1 MNFLSPIS
9 LFLFGLAIPI
19 VALYILRLRRR
30 REPVS
35 TLMFWEELFR
45 ERQTTSLFQRLKHL
59 LSLLLQLLFL
69 TLLVLSIARPQFA
82 FITKSA
88 RQLVL
93 IIDQSAS
100 MNAIEEDTDGLT
112 RLEIAKER
120 ALRNVDGLRFMDEMT
135 VISSHT
141 RPIIHIP
148 FTNHQ
153 KSLREA
159 IRSIQPTD
167 ISTNLEPAYDLA
179 YAIAQTKPN
188 PEIVIFSDFQSISE
202 ELIAKLSGVGNSAD
216 QEEDG
221 VGNPTDQE
229 KDGVR
234 NPADQEKD
242 GVGNPV
248 DQEENTEKQ
257 DTEIKRHLIQIGKAS
272 DNVGITKFRVRKSL
286 VNAFDYQTLLRVVNA
301 SEAEK
306 KFNVE
311 LYFNENLFDVRPYT
325 LAPGESKSEI
335 FSNFAFEGGKLK
347 AVLDIQ
353 DPLASDNMA
362 YATLPKRDLIPVL
375 LVTVE
380 NPFLQKALAVDEQ
393 IQLTVL
399 TPTEYETDVLPE
411 DANLQAKKDY
421 QVVIFDRYSPPT
433 LGDGNY
439 MFIYPPATTTAELK
453 WNIGEALETPIITDW
468 ERTHPILQHVHLENV
483 QIGTAYQVT
492 PPSTAQV
499 LARSFESP
507 VLFIDVN
514 PNRKI
519 VFAAINIL
527 ESDLPLRI
535 AFPVIIANTI
545 QWFQQRSEIQEYHL
559 HTGEVLKQEIA
570 SIEATSRSRLKTGA
584 TDSPESTAK
593 LVKITGPEDKTW
605 ELPIEGDALLFE
617 QTQRAGFYELKI
629 SEVADSTEE
638 DQPPPD
644 VSDSTEDNSGIV
656 WAVNLADA
664 TESHI
669 GADPAVEDLT
679 EESVTQSGAALLR
692 YPPWVYL
699 VFLAVGLSVVEW
711 FLYQRRRID

>member
-1 MNFLSPIS
+1 MNFLSPTS
-9 LFLFGLAIPI
+9 LFLFGLALPI
-19 VALYILRLRRR
+19 IALYILRLRRR

-69 TLLVLSIARPQFA
+69 LLLVLAIARPQFA

-100 MNAIEEDTDGLT
+100 MNTVEEDTDGRT
-112 RLEIAKER
+112 RLEVAKEH
-120 ALRNVDGLRFMDEMT
+120 ALRTIDGLRFMDEMT

-153 KSLREA
+153 KSLRTA
-159 IRSIQPTD
+159 INAVLPTD

-179 YAIAQTKPN
+179 HAIAQTKPN
-188 PEIVIFSDFQSISE
+188 PEIVILSDFQSVSE
-202 ELIAKLSGVGNSAD
+202 ALLAQLKSETEA
-216 QEEDG
+216 
-221 VGNPTDQE
+221 
-229 KDGVR
+229 
-234 NPADQEKD
+234 
-242 GVGNPV
+242 
-248 DQEENTEKQ
+248 NT
-257 DTEIKRHLIQIGKAS
+257 DTETSEPEIKHHLIRIGKAN
-272 DNVGITKFRVRKSL
+272 DNVGITQFRVRKSL

-301 SEAEK
+301 SEEEK

-353 DPLASDNMA
+353 DALATDNTA

-375 LVTVE
+375 LVTSG

-393 IQLTVL
+393 IKLTVL
-399 TPTEYETDVLPE
+399 TPTEYETDVLP
-411 DANLQAKKDY
+411 DSANSQAKKDY
-421 QVVIFDRYSPPT
+421 QVVIFDRYSPSA

-439 MFIYPPATTTAELK
+439 MFIYPPAVDASETPTPELK
-453 WNIGEALETPIITDW
+453 WNIGATLETPIITDW

-507 VLFIDVN
+507 VLFIDVT

-545 QWFQQRSEIQEYHL
+545 QWFQQRSEILEYHL
-559 HTGEVLKQEIA
+559 HTGEVLKQRID
-570 SIEATSRSRLKTGA
+570 SIDATPQPELKA
-584 TDSPESTAK
+584 ETDSQQ

-605 ELPIEGDALLFE
+605 EIPIERDELLFD

-629 SEVADSTEE
+629 LEAADTTTEE
-638 DQPPPD
+638 ASPD
-644 VSDSTEDNSGIV
+644 TSSATEESGGTV
-656 WAVNLADA
+656 WSINLADA

-669 GADPAVEDLT
+669 GTDPAVEDILAV
-679 EESVTQSGAALLR
+679 SVTPSGAALLR

-699 VFLAVGLSVVEW
+699 VFLAVGLSVIEW

>member
-1 MNFLSPIS
+1 MNFLSPTS
-9 LFLFGLAIPI
+9 LLLFGLAIPI

-88 RQLVL
+88 RQLIL

-100 MNAIEEDTDGLT
+100 MNAIEADTEGRT
-112 RLEIAKER
+112 RLEVAKES
-120 ALRNVDGLRFMDEMT
+120 ALRSVDGLRFMDEMT

-141 RPIIHIP
+141 RPVIHIP

-159 IRSIQPTD
+159 IHAIQPTD

-179 YAIAQTKPN
+179 DAIAQTKPN
-188 PEIVIFSDFQSISE
+188 PEIVIFSDFQSVSE
-202 ELIAKLSGVGNSAD
+202 ALLAKLKS
-216 QEEDG
+216 EPE
-221 VGNPTDQE
+221 
-229 KDGVR
+229 
-234 NPADQEKD
+234 
-242 GVGNPV
+242 
-248 DQEENTEKQ
+248 Q
-257 DTEIKRHLIQIGKAS
+257 DTDTEAPDLEVKRHLIQIGKAN

-311 LYFNENLFDVRPYT
+311 LYFDENLFDVRPYT

-335 FSNFAFEGGKLK
+335 FSNFTFEGGKLK

-353 DPLASDNMA
+353 DPLVSDNIA
-362 YATLPKRDLIPVL
+362 YATLPKRDLIRVL
-375 LVTVE
+375 LVTAE

-411 DANLQAKKDY
+411 SANSQGNKNY
-421 QVVIFDRYSPPT
+421 QVVIFDRYSPPS

-439 MFIYPPATTTAELK
+439 MFIYPPAVDSSETPNGQGSEPLLQ
-453 WNIGEALETPIITDW
+453 WNIGAALETPIITDW

-507 VLFIDVN
+507 VLFIDVK
-514 PNRKI
+514 PNRKV

-545 QWFQQRSEIQEYHL
+545 QWFQQRSEILEYHL
-559 HTGEVLKQEIA
+559 HTGEVLKQQIE
-570 SIEATSRSRLKTGA
+570 SIDAISRPELKTE
-584 TDSPESTAK
+584 TNSLESISK
-593 LVKITGPEDKTW
+593 VVKITGPEDQTW
-605 ELPIEGDALLFE
+605 ELPVEGDELLFE

-629 SEVADSTEE
+629 SEVADPTSETE
-638 DQPPPD
+638 QPPPE
-644 VSDSTEDNSGIV
+644 VSDTTEDNSGTV

-669 GADPAVEDLT
+669 GADPAVENLT
-679 EESVTQSGAALLR
+679 KESVAQSSAALLR

>member
-1 MNFLSPIS
+1 MNFLSPTS

-69 TLLVLSIARPQFA
+69 ALLVLSIARPQFA

-100 MNAIEEDTDGLT
+100 MNAIEADTDGRT
-112 RLEIAKER
+112 RLEIAKEI
-120 ALRNVDGLRFMDEMT
+120 ALRSVDGLRFMDEMT

-159 IRSIQPTD
+159 IHTIQPTD

-179 YAIAQTKPN
+179 DTIAQTKPN
-188 PEIVIFSDFQSISE
+188 PEIVIFSDFQSVSE
-202 ELIAKLSGVGNSAD
+202 ELLAKFKSKP
-216 QEEDG
+216 E
-221 VGNPTDQE
+221 
-229 KDGVR
+229 
-234 NPADQEKD
+234 
-242 GVGNPV
+242 
-248 DQEENTEKQ
+248 Q
-257 DTEIKRHLIQIGKAS
+257 DTDTETPDHAVKRHLIRIGKAN

-301 SEAEK
+301 SEEEK
-306 KFNVE
+306 QFNVE

-347 AVLDIQ
+347 AVLDVQ
-353 DPLASDNMA
+353 DALVSDNIA

-375 LVTVE
+375 LVTAE

-411 DANLQAKKDY
+411 SANSQGNKNY
-421 QVVIFDRYSPPT
+421 QVVIFDRYSPPS

-439 MFIYPPATTTAELK
+439 MFIYPPAVDSSETPNGQGSNPLLQ
-453 WNIGEALETPIITDW
+453 WDIGAALETPIITDW

-483 QIGTAYQVT
+483 QIGTAYEVT

-507 VLFIDVN
+507 VLFIDVK
-514 PNRKI
+514 PNRKV

-559 HTGEVLKQEIA
+559 HTGQVLKQQIE
-570 SIEATSRSRLKTGA
+570 SIDTTSQLGLQTE
-584 TDSPESTAK
+584 TDSLESIPK
-593 LVKITGPEDKTW
+593 VVKITGPEDQTW
-605 ELPIEGDALLFE
+605 ELPVEGDALLFE

-629 SEVADSTEE
+629 SEAADSTSEGA
-638 DQPPPD
+638 QPPPE
-644 VSDSTEDNSGIV
+644 VSDSIEENSGTV

-679 EESVTQSGAALLR
+679 KESVAQSSAALLR

>member
-19 VALYILRLRRR
+19 IALYILKLRRR

-69 TLLVLSIARPQFA
+69 ALLVLAIARPQFA

-100 MNAIEEDTDGLT
+100 MNAIEAENEGRT
-112 RLEIAKER
+112 RLASAKES
-120 ALRNVDGLRFMDEMT
+120 ALRTVDGLRFMDEMT

-141 RPIIHIP
+141 RPVIHIP

-153 KSLREA
+153 KSLRAA
-159 IRSIQPTD
+159 INAIQPTD

-179 YAIAQTKPN
+179 DAIAQTKPN

-202 ELIAKLSGVGNSAD
+202 ELLAKLNSKTEGD
-216 QEEDG
+216 ED
-221 VGNPTDQE
+221 P
-229 KDGVR
+229 
-234 NPADQEKD
+234 
-242 GVGNPV
+242 
-248 DQEENTEKQ
+248 
-257 DTEIKRHLIQIGKAS
+257 EIKRRLIRIGEAK
-272 DNVGITKFRVRKSL
+272 DNVGITQFRVRKSL

-301 SEAEK
+301 SETER

-311 LYFNENLFDVRPYT
+311 LYFDENLFDVRPYS

-347 AVLDIQ
+347 AVLDVQ
-353 DPLASDNMA
+353 DALPTDNTA

-375 LVTVE
+375 LVTAG

-393 IQLTVL
+393 IKLTVL
-399 TPTEYETDVLPE
+399 TPTEYETDVLPSRSE
-411 DANLQAKKDY
+411 VTSPLQEKQPY

-439 MFIYPPATTTAELK
+439 MFIYPPAASSETANPELK
-453 WNIGEALETPIITDW
+453 WNIGGALETPIITDW

-507 VLFIDVN
+507 VLFIDVT

-545 QWFQQRSEIQEYHL
+545 QWFQQRSEIQEHHL
-559 HTGEVLKQEIA
+559 RTGEVLKQR
-570 SIEATSRSRLKTGA
+570 IESVDAAIQPELETE
-584 TDSPESTAK
+584 TDSPPVTPK
-593 LVKITGPEDKTW
+593 LAKITGPGDKTW
-605 ELPIEGDALLFE
+605 EIPIERDTLLFD

-629 SEVADSTEE
+629 SEAVDATAEDAPAPAASEPTEE
-638 DQPPPD
+638 D
-644 VSDSTEDNSGIV
+644 SGTV
-656 WAVNLADA
+656 WSVNLADE

-669 GADPAVEDLT
+669 GTDPAVEDLL
-679 EESVTQSGAALLR
+679 EASVTPGGTAILR

>member
-1 MNFLSPIS
+1 MNFLSPTS
-9 LFLFGLAIPI
+9 LLLFGLAIPI

-93 IIDQSAS
+93 IVDQSAS
-100 MNAIEEDTDGLT
+100 MNAIEEDTDGRT
-112 RLEIAKER
+112 RLEVAKES
-120 ALRNVDGLRFMDEMT
+120 ALRSVDGLRFMDEMT

-159 IRSIQPTD
+159 INAIQPTD

-179 YAIAQTKPN
+179 DAIAQTKPN
-188 PEIVIFSDFQSISE
+188 PEIVIFSDFQSVSE
-202 ELIAKLSGVGNSAD
+202 ALLAKLKS
-216 QEEDG
+216 EPE
-221 VGNPTDQE
+221 
-229 KDGVR
+229 
-234 NPADQEKD
+234 
-242 GVGNPV
+242 
-248 DQEENTEKQ
+248 Q
-257 DTEIKRHLIQIGKAS
+257 DTDTEAPDSEVKRHLIQIGKAN

-301 SEAEK
+301 SEEEK

-311 LYFNENLFDVRPYT
+311 LYFDENLFDVRPYT

-353 DPLASDNMA
+353 DPLASDNIA

-375 LVTVE
+375 LVTAE

-411 DANLQAKKDY
+411 SANSQGSKNY

-439 MFIYPPATTTAELK
+439 MFIYPPAVDASETPNGQGSKSLLQ
-453 WNIGEALETPIITDW
+453 WNIGAALETPIITDW

-507 VLFIDVN
+507 VLFIDVK

-545 QWFQQRSEIQEYHL
+545 QWFQQRSEILEYHL
-559 HTGEVLKQEIA
+559 HTGEVLKQRID
-570 SIEATSRSRLKTGA
+570 SIDATYELEPKTE
-584 TDSPESTAK
+584 TDSPESPPK

-605 ELPIEGDALLFE
+605 ELPIEGDELLFE

-629 SEVADSTEE
+629 SEAADSTPEAE
-638 DQPPPD
+638 QPPPE
-644 VSDSTEDNSGIV
+644 VSDATEDNSGTI

-679 EESVTQSGAALLR
+679 KTSVAQSSAAFLR

>member
-1 MNFLSPIS
+1 MNFLSPTS
-9 LFLFGLAIPI
+9 LLLFGLAIPI

-100 MNAIEEDTDGLT
+100 MNAIEADTDGRT
-112 RLEIAKER
+112 RLEIAKEHAQR
-120 ALRNVDGLRFMDEMT
+120 SVDGLRFMDEMT

-153 KSLREA
+153 KSLRAA
-159 IRSIQPTD
+159 INAIQPTD
-167 ISTNLEPAYDLA
+167 ISTDLEPAYDLA
-179 YAIAQTKPN
+179 DAIAQTKPN
-188 PEIVIFSDFQSISE
+188 PEIVIFSDFQSVSE
-202 ELIAKLSGVGNSAD
+202 GLLAKFKSRS
-216 QEEDG
+216 E
-221 VGNPTDQE
+221 
-229 KDGVR
+229 
-234 NPADQEKD
+234 
-242 GVGNPV
+242 
-248 DQEENTEKQ
+248 Q
-257 DTEIKRHLIQIGKAS
+257 DTATEVPVPEVKQHLIRIGKAD

-301 SEAEK
+301 SAAEK

-311 LYFNENLFDVRPYT
+311 LYFDENLFDVRPYT

-353 DPLASDNMA
+353 DPLASDNIA

-375 LVTVE
+375 LVTAE

-411 DANLQAKKDY
+411 SVNSQGIKNY
-421 QVVIFDRYSPPT
+421 QVVIFDRYSPPS

-439 MFIYPPATTTAELK
+439 MFIYPPAVDASETPNGPGYKPLLQ
-453 WNIGEALETPIITDW
+453 WDIGAALETPIITDW

-507 VLFIDVN
+507 VLFIDVK
-514 PNRKI
+514 PNRKV

-545 QWFQQRSEIQEYHL
+545 QWFQQRSEILEYHL
-559 HTGEVLKQEIA
+559 HTGEVLKQQIE
-570 SIEATSRSRLKTGA
+570 SIDAMSQPALKTE

-605 ELPIEGDALLFE
+605 ELSVEGDALLFD

-629 SEVADSTEE
+629 SEAGDSTLEAE
-638 DQPPPD
+638 QPPPEVPD
-644 VSDSTEDNSGIV
+644 AIADNSGTV

-669 GADPAVEDLT
+669 GADPAVEELT
-679 EESVTQSGAALLR
+679 KESVVQSGAALGR

-699 VFLAVGLSVVEW
+699 VFLAVGLSVAEW

>member
-1 MNFLSPIS
+1 MNFLSPTS
-9 LFLFGLAIPI
+9 LLLFGLAIPI

-30 REPVS
+30 REPIS

-100 MNAIEEDTDGLT
+100 MNAIEAETDERT
-112 RLEIAKER
+112 RLEVAKES
-120 ALRNVDGLRFMDEMT
+120 ALRSVDGLRFMDEMT
-135 VISSHT
+135 IISSHT

-159 IRSIQPTD
+159 IHAIQPTD

-188 PEIVIFSDFQSISE
+188 PEVVIFSDFQSVSE
-202 ELIAKLSGVGNSAD
+202 TLLAKLKSKP
-216 QEEDG
+216 E
-221 VGNPTDQE
+221 
-229 KDGVR
+229 
-234 NPADQEKD
+234 
-242 GVGNPV
+242 
-248 DQEENTEKQ
+248 Q
-257 DTEIKRHLIQIGKAS
+257 DTDTEAPAPEVKQHLIQIGKAN

-301 SEAEK
+301 SEEEK

-311 LYFNENLFDVRPYT
+311 LYFDENLFDVRPYT

-353 DPLASDNMA
+353 DPLVSDNIA

-375 LVTVE
+375 LVTAD

-393 IQLTVL
+393 LQLTVL

-411 DANLQAKKDY
+411 SANSQGKKNY

-439 MFIYPPATTTAELK
+439 MFIYPPAVDSSETPNPELK
-453 WNIGEALETPIITDW
+453 WNIGAALETPIITDW

-483 QIGTAYQVT
+483 QIGTAYEVT

-507 VLFIDVN
+507 VLFIDVK

-545 QWFQQRSEIQEYHL
+545 QWFQQRSEILEYHL
-559 HTGEVLKQEIA
+559 HTGEVLKQQIE
-570 SIEATSRSRLKTGA
+570 SI
-584 TDSPESTAK
+584 
-593 LVKITGPEDKTW
+593 
-605 ELPIEGDALLFE
+605 DA
-617 QTQRAGFYELKI
+617 I
-629 SEVADSTEE
+629 
-638 DQPPPD
+638 
-644 VSDSTEDNSGIV
+644 
-656 WAVNLADA
+656 
-664 TESHI
+664 
-669 GADPAVEDLT
+669 
-679 EESVTQSGAALLR
+679 
-692 YPPWVYL
+692 
-699 VFLAVGLSVVEW
+699 
-711 FLYQRRRID
+711 

>member
-1 MNFLSPIS
+1 MNFLSPTS
-9 LFLFGLAIPI
+9 LLLFGLAIPI

-100 MNAIEEDTDGLT
+100 MNATERETDGRT
-112 RLEIAKER
+112 RLEVAKES
-120 ALRNVDGLRFMDEMT
+120 ALRSVDGLRFMDEMT
-135 VISSHT
+135 IISSHT

-159 IRSIQPTD
+159 IHAIQPTD

-188 PEIVIFSDFQSISE
+188 PEVVIFSDFQSVSE
-202 ELIAKLSGVGNSAD
+202 TLLAKLKSKP
-216 QEEDG
+216 E
-221 VGNPTDQE
+221 
-229 KDGVR
+229 
-234 NPADQEKD
+234 
-242 GVGNPV
+242 
-248 DQEENTEKQ
+248 Q
-257 DTEIKRHLIQIGKAS
+257 DTDTEAPDPEVKQHLIQIGKAN

-301 SEAEK
+301 SEEEK

-311 LYFNENLFDVRPYT
+311 LYFDENLFDVRPYT
-325 LAPGESKSEI
+325 LTAGESKSEI

-353 DPLASDNMA
+353 DPLVSDNIA
-362 YATLPKRDLIPVL
+362 YATLPKRDLISVL
-375 LVTVE
+375 LVTID

-411 DANLQAKKDY
+411 SANSHGSKNY

-439 MFIYPPATTTAELK
+439 MFIYPPAVDASETPNSEVK
-453 WNIGEALETPIITDW
+453 WNIGAALETPIITDW

-507 VLFIDVN
+507 VLFIDVK

-545 QWFQQRSEIQEYHL
+545 QWFQQRSEILEYHL
-559 HTGEVLKQEIA
+559 HTGEVLKQQIE
-570 SIEATSRSRLKTGA
+570 SIDAISQPELKTE
-584 TDSPESTAK
+584 TDSPESPPK
-593 LVKITGPEDKTW
+593 LVKITGPEDQTW
-605 ELPIEGDALLFE
+605 ELPVEGDELLFE

-629 SEVADSTEE
+629 SEAVDSTSEE
-638 DQPPPD
+638 EQPPSE
-644 VSDSTEDNSGIV
+644 VSDATKDNSGTV

-669 GADPAVEDLT
+669 GADPAVEELT
-679 EESVTQSGAALLR
+679 KASVAQSSAALLR

>member
-1 MNFLSPIS
+1 MNFLSPTS

-69 TLLVLSIARPQFA
+69 MLLVLAVARPQFA

-100 MNAIEEDTDGLT
+100 MNVVEEDTNGRT
-112 RLEIAKER
+112 RLEVAKEH
-120 ALRNVDGLRFMDEMT
+120 ALRTVDGLRFMDEMT

-153 KSLREA
+153 KSLRAA
-159 IRSIQPTD
+159 INEILPTD

-179 YAIAQTKPN
+179 HAIAQTKPN
-188 PEIVIFSDFQSISE
+188 PEIVILSDYQSVSE
-202 ELIAKLSGVGNSAD
+202 ELLAKLKRET
-216 QEEDG
+216 EED
-221 VGNPTDQE
+221 TD
-229 KDGVR
+229 
-234 NPADQEKD
+234 
-242 GVGNPV
+242 
-248 DQEENTEKQ
+248 TEKPEQ
-257 DTEIKRHLIQIGKAS
+257 GIKHHLIRIGKAN
-272 DNVGITKFRVRKSL
+272 DNVGITQFRVRKSL

-301 SEAEK
+301 SEEDK

-353 DPLASDNMA
+353 DALATDNTA

-375 LVTVE
+375 LVTSG

-393 IQLTVL
+393 IKLTVL
-399 TPTEYETDVLPE
+399 TPTEYETDILPE
-411 DANLQAKKDY
+411 SATSQEKSDY
-421 QVVIFDRYSPPT
+421 QVVIFDGYSPST

-439 MFIYPPATTTAELK
+439 MFIYPPAVDSSETSNPELK
-453 WNIGEALETPIITDW
+453 WNIGAALETPIITDW
-468 ERTHPILQHVHLENV
+468 ERTHPILQHVHLANV

-492 PPSTAQV
+492 PPPTAQV
-499 LARSFESP
+499 IARSFESP
-507 VLFIDVN
+507 VLFIDVT

-545 QWFQQRSEIQEYHL
+545 QWFQQRSEILEYHL
-559 HTGEVLKQEIA
+559 HTGEVLKQRID
-570 SIEATSRSRLKTGA
+570 SIDATYQPELKPETG
-584 TDSPESTAK
+584 SQH

-605 ELPIEGDALLFE
+605 EMPIERDELLFD
-617 QTQRAGFYELKI
+617 QTQRAGFYELEI
-629 SEVADSTEE
+629 SEAVDAAKEESLSDTSSSTEE
-638 DQPPPD
+638 
-644 VSDSTEDNSGIV
+644 SGGTV
-656 WAVNLADA
+656 WSINLADA

-669 GADPAVEDLT
+669 GADPAVEDLL
-679 EESVTQSGAALLR
+679 EESVTPSGAALLR

-699 VFLAVGLSVVEW
+699 VFFAVGLSVIEW

>member
-1 MNFLSPIS
+1 MNFLSPTS
-9 LFLFGLAIPI
+9 LFLFGLALPI
-19 VALYILRLRRR
+19 IALYILRLRRR

-69 TLLVLSIARPQFA
+69 MLLVLAVARPQFA

-100 MNAIEEDTDGLT
+100 MNTVEEDTDGRT
-112 RLEIAKER
+112 RLEVAKEH
-120 ALRNVDGLRFMDEMT
+120 ALRTVDGLRFMDEMT

-153 KSLREA
+153 KSLRTA
-159 IRSIQPTD
+159 INAILPTD

-179 YAIAQTKPN
+179 HAIAQTKPN
-188 PEIVIFSDFQSISE
+188 PEIVILSDFHSVSE
-202 ELIAKLSGVGNSAD
+202 ELLAKLKS
-216 QEEDG
+216 E
-221 VGNPTDQE
+221 T
-229 KDGVR
+229 
-234 NPADQEKD
+234 
-242 GVGNPV
+242 
-248 DQEENTEKQ
+248 EENTDTEKP
-257 DTEIKRHLIQIGKAS
+257 DPEIKRHLIRIGKAS
-272 DNVGITKFRVRKSL
+272 DNVGITQFRVRKSL

-301 SEAEK
+301 SEEEK

-353 DPLASDNMA
+353 DALTTDNTA
-362 YATLPKRDLIPVL
+362 YATLPKRDLISVL
-375 LVTVE
+375 LVTSG

-393 IQLTVL
+393 IKLTVL
-399 TPTEYETDVLPE
+399 TPTEYETDVLP
-411 DANLQAKKDY
+411 DSANSQAKKDY
-421 QVVIFDRYSPPT
+421 QVVIFDRYSPST

-439 MFIYPPATTTAELK
+439 MFIYPPTVDASETPTPELK
-453 WNIGEALETPIITDW
+453 WNIGAALETPIITDW

-507 VLFIDVN
+507 VLFIDVT

-545 QWFQQRSEIQEYHL
+545 QWFQQRSEILEYHL
-559 HTGEVLKQEIA
+559 HTGEVLKQRID
-570 SIEATSRSRLKTGA
+570 SIGA
-584 TDSPESTAK
+584 TIQPELKVETDSQQ

-605 ELPIEGDALLFE
+605 EIPIERDELLFD

-629 SEVADSTEE
+629 LEAADATAEEALSDTSSSTEE
-638 DQPPPD
+638 
-644 VSDSTEDNSGIV
+644 SGGIV
-656 WAVNLADA
+656 WSINLADA

-669 GADPAVEDLT
+669 GADPAVEDLLD
-679 EESVTQSGAALLR
+679 ESVTPKGATFLR

>member
-1 MNFLSPIS
+1 MNFLSPTS
-9 LFLFGLAIPI
+9 LLLFGLAIPI

-100 MNAIEEDTDGLT
+100 MNAIEEDTDGRT
-112 RLEIAKER
+112 RLEVAKES
-120 ALRNVDGLRFMDEMT
+120 ALRSVDGLRFMDEMT

-153 KSLREA
+153 KSLRAA
-159 IRSIQPTD
+159 IHAIQPTD

-188 PEIVIFSDFQSISE
+188 PEIVIFSDFQSVSE
-202 ELIAKLSGVGNSAD
+202 ELLAKLKSKP
-216 QEEDG
+216 E
-221 VGNPTDQE
+221 
-229 KDGVR
+229 
-234 NPADQEKD
+234 
-242 GVGNPV
+242 
-248 DQEENTEKQ
+248 Q
-257 DTEIKRHLIQIGKAS
+257 DTDTEAPDPEVKRHLIRIGKAN

-301 SEAEK
+301 SEEEK

-311 LYFNENLFDVRPYT
+311 LYFDENLFDVRPYT

-353 DPLASDNMA
+353 DPLASDNIA

-375 LVTVE
+375 LVTAE

-411 DANLQAKKDY
+411 STNSQGSKNY

-439 MFIYPPATTTAELK
+439 MFIYPPAVDASETPNRELK
-453 WNIGEALETPIITDW
+453 WNIGAALETPIITDW

-507 VLFIDVN
+507 VLFIDVK

-545 QWFQQRSEIQEYHL
+545 QWFQQRSEILEYHL
-559 HTGEVLKQEIA
+559 HTGEVLKQQIE
-570 SIEATSRSRLKTGA
+570 SIDAISQPELKTE
-584 TDSPESTAK
+584 TDPPESTAK

-605 ELPIEGDALLFE
+605 ELPVEGDELLFE
-617 QTQRAGFYELKI
+617 QTQRAGFYALKI
-629 SEVADSTEE
+629 SEAADSTLIGE
-638 DQPPPD
+638 QPPPE
-644 VSDSTEDNSGIV
+644 VSDPTEDNSGTV

-669 GADPAVEDLT
+669 GADPAVENLT
-679 EESVTQSGAALLR
+679 KESVAQSSAALLR

>member
-1 MNFLSPIS
+1 MNFLSPTS

-19 VALYILRLRRR
+19 IALYILRLRRR

-69 TLLVLSIARPQFA
+69 ALLVFAIARPQFA

-100 MNAIEEDTDGLT
+100 MNAIEDEIEGLT
-112 RLEIAKER
+112 RLASAKES
-120 ALRNVDGLRFMDEMT
+120 ALRTVDGLRFMDEMT

-141 RPIIHIP
+141 RPVIHIP

-159 IRSIQPTD
+159 IDAIQPTD

-188 PEIVIFSDFQSISE
+188 PEIIIFSDFQSISE
-202 ELIAKLSGVGNSAD
+202 ELLTKLNSETEQD
-216 QEEDG
+216 
-221 VGNPTDQE
+221 
-229 KDGVR
+229 
-234 NPADQEKD
+234 
-242 GVGNPV
+242 
-248 DQEENTEKQ
+248 ENTERS
-257 DTEIKRHLIQIGKAS
+257 DPEIKRRLIRMGEAN
-272 DNVGITKFRVRKSL
+272 DNVGITQFRVRKSL

-301 SEAEK
+301 SETEK

-311 LYFNENLFDVRPYT
+311 LYFNENLFDVRPYA

-347 AVLDIQ
+347 AVLDVQ
-353 DPLASDNMA
+353 DALRTDNTA

-375 LVTVE
+375 LVTAE

-393 IQLTVL
+393 IKLTVL

-411 DANLQAKKDY
+411 SANSQGKQPY
-421 QVVIFDRYSPPT
+421 QVVIFDRYSPST

-439 MFIYPPATTTAELK
+439 MFIYPPAASSETANPELK
-453 WNIGEALETPIITDW
+453 FHIGGALETPIITDW

-483 QIGTAYQVT
+483 QIGAAYQVT

-507 VLFIDVN
+507 VLFIDVT

-545 QWFQQRSEIQEYHL
+545 QWFQQRSEIQEHHL
-559 HTGEVLKQEIA
+559 RTGEVLKQR
-570 SIEATSRSRLKTGA
+570 IESVDATIQPELKTE
-584 TDSPESTAK
+584 TDSPPGTPK
-593 LVKITGPEDKTW
+593 LAKITGPGDKTW
-605 ELPIEGDALLFE
+605 EIPIERDELLFD
-617 QTQRAGFYELKI
+617 QTQRVGFYELKI
-629 SEVADSTEE
+629 SEAVDATAEDASPPAASEPTEE
-638 DQPPPD
+638 D
-644 VSDSTEDNSGIV
+644 SGTV
-656 WAVNLADA
+656 WSVNLADE

-669 GADPAVEDLT
+669 GTDPAVEDLL
-679 EESVTQSGAALLR
+679 EASVTPGGAALLR

>member
-1 MNFLSPIS
+1 MNFLSPTS

-19 VALYILRLRRR
+19 VALYILKLRRR

-100 MNAIEEDTDGLT
+100 MNAIEEDADGLT
-112 RLEIAKER
+112 RLEVAKES
-120 ALRNVDGLRFMDEMT
+120 ALRTVDGLRFMDEMT

-159 IRSIQPTD
+159 INAIQPTD
-167 ISTNLEPAYDLA
+167 ISTNLEPAFDLA
-179 YAIAQTKPN
+179 YAISQTKPN
-188 PEIVIFSDFQSISE
+188 PEIVIYSDFQSVSE
-202 ELIAKLSGVGNSAD
+202 ELLAKLKSKTE
-216 QEEDG
+216 QEQD
-221 VGNPTDQE
+221 
-229 KDGVR
+229 
-234 NPADQEKD
+234 
-242 GVGNPV
+242 
-248 DQEENTEKQ
+248 TEKPDQ
-257 DTEIKRHLIQIGKAS
+257 EIKRHLIRIGEAS
-272 DNVGITKFRVRKSL
+272 DNVGITQFRVRKSL

-301 SEAEK
+301 SEEEK

-353 DPLASDNMA
+353 DPLASDNIA
-362 YATLPKRDLIPVL
+362 YATLPKRDLIRVL
-375 LVTVE
+375 LVTAE
-380 NPFLQKALAVDEQ
+380 NPFLQKVLAVDEQ
-393 IQLTVL
+393 IKLTVL
-399 TPTEYETDVLPE
+399 TPAEYETNVLAE
-411 DANLQAKKDY
+411 NANSQKEEDY
-421 QVVIFDRYSPPT
+421 QIVIFDRYSPPS

-439 MFIYPPATTTAELK
+439 MFIYPPAVDSSETPNPELK
-453 WNIGEALETPIITDW
+453 WNIGAALETPIITDW

-507 VLFIDVN
+507 VLFIDVT

-545 QWFQQRSEIQEYHL
+545 QWFQQHSGIQEYHL
-559 HTGEVLKQEIA
+559 HTGEILKQQIE
-570 SIEATSRSRLKTGA
+570 SIDATSEPGLT
-584 TDSPESTAK
+584 TEIDSPESTPK

-605 ELPIEGDALLFE
+605 ELPVEGDALLFD

-629 SEVADSTEE
+629 SEVADSTTEE
-638 DQPPPD
+638 VPLPET
-644 VSDSTEDNSGIV
+644 SDSTEENSGIV

-679 EESVTQSGAALLR
+679 EESVVQSGAALLR

>member
-1 MNFLSPIS
+1 MNFLSPTS
-9 LFLFGLAIPI
+9 LFLFGLALPI

-35 TLMFWEELFR
+35 TLMFWEELFK

-69 TLLVLSIARPQFA
+69 MLLVFSIARPQFA

-100 MNAIEEDTDGLT
+100 MNAIEEDTDGRT
-112 RLEIAKER
+112 RLEVAKER
-120 ALRNVDGLRFMDEMT
+120 ALRSVDGLRFMDEMT

-141 RPIIHIP
+141 QPVIHIP

-153 KSLREA
+153 KSLRAA
-159 IRSIQPTD
+159 IHAIQPTD

-179 YAIAQTKPN
+179 HAIAQTKPN

-202 ELIAKLSGVGNSAD
+202 GLLAKLKSKTE
-216 QEEDG
+216 Q
-221 VGNPTDQE
+221 
-229 KDGVR
+229 
-234 NPADQEKD
+234 
-242 GVGNPV
+242 V
-248 DQEENTEKQ
+248 DDTEKP
-257 DTEIKRHLIQIGKAS
+257 DPEIKRHLIQIGKAS
-272 DNVGITKFRVRKSL
+272 DNVGITQFRVRKSL

-353 DPLASDNMA
+353 DPLISDNIA

-375 LVTVE
+375 LVTAE

-399 TPTEYETDVLPE
+399 TPTEYETDVLPNG
-411 DANLQAKKDY
+411 ANSQVTKAY
-421 QVVIFDRYSPPT
+421 QVVIFDRYSPPS

-439 MFIYPPATTTAELK
+439 MFIYPPAVDASETPNLELK
-453 WNIGEALETPIITDW
+453 WNIGAALETPIITDW

-507 VLFIDVN
+507 VLFIDVK

-545 QWFQQRSEIQEYHL
+545 QWFQQRSEILEYHL
-559 HTGEVLKQEIA
+559 HTGEVLKQRID
-570 SIEATSRSRLKTGA
+570 SIGAISELGLKTES
-584 TDSPESTAK
+584 DSPESTSK
-593 LVKITGPEDKTW
+593 VVKITGPEDKTW

-617 QTQRAGFYELKI
+617 QTLRAGFYELKI
-629 SEVADSTEE
+629 SEAADSTSAEE
-638 DQPPPD
+638 QPSPEA
-644 VSDSTEDNSGIV
+644 SDATEDNSGTI

-664 TESHI
+664 AESHI

-679 EESVTQSGAALLR
+679 EASVAQSGAALLR

>member
-1 MNFLSPIS
+1 MNFLSPTS
-9 LFLFGLAIPI
+9 LLLFGLAIPI

-100 MNAIEEDTDGLT
+100 MNAIEEDTDGRT
-112 RLEIAKER
+112 RLAVAKES
-120 ALRNVDGLRFMDEMT
+120 ALRSVDGLRFMDEMT
-135 VISSHT
+135 IISSHT

-153 KSLREA
+153 KSLRAA
-159 IRSIQPTD
+159 IHAIQPTD

-188 PEIVIFSDFQSISE
+188 PEIVIFSDFQSVSE
-202 ELIAKLSGVGNSAD
+202 ELLAKLKSEPE
-216 QEEDG
+216 QE
-221 VGNPTDQE
+221 T
-229 KDGVR
+229 
-234 NPADQEKD
+234 
-242 GVGNPV
+242 
-248 DQEENTEKQ
+248 
-257 DTEIKRHLIQIGKAS
+257 DTEAPTPEVKRHLIRIGKAN

-301 SEAEK
+301 SEEEK

-311 LYFNENLFDVRPYT
+311 LYFDENLFDVRPYT

-353 DPLASDNMA
+353 DPLASDNIA

-375 LVTVE
+375 LVTAE

-399 TPTEYETDVLPE
+399 TPTEYETDFMRRGEVSSPE
-411 DANLQAKKDY
+411 ETKDY

-439 MFIYPPATTTAELK
+439 MFIYPPAVDASETPNRELK
-453 WNIGEALETPIITDW
+453 WNIGAALETPIITDW

-507 VLFIDVN
+507 VLFIDVQ
-514 PNRKI
+514 PNRKV

-545 QWFQQRSEIQEYHL
+545 QWFQQRSEILEYHL
-559 HTGEVLKQEIA
+559 HTGEVLKQQIE
-570 SIEATSRSRLKTGA
+570 SIDAISQPELKTE
-584 TDSPESTAK
+584 TDSPESTSK
-593 LVKITGPEDKTW
+593 LVKITGPEDQTW
-605 ELPIEGDALLFE
+605 EIPIEADELLFE

-629 SEVADSTEE
+629 SEAADATRKGE
-638 DQPPPD
+638 QPPPE
-644 VSDSTEDNSGIV
+644 VSDSTEDNSGTV

-679 EESVTQSGAALLR
+679 EESVVQSSAALLR

>member
-100 MNAIEEDTDGLT
+100 MNAIEEDTDGRT
-112 RLEIAKER
+112 RLEVAKES
-120 ALRNVDGLRFMDEMT
+120 ALRSVDGLRFMDEMT

-141 RPIIHIP
+141 RPIIHVP

-159 IRSIQPTD
+159 IHTIQPTD

-179 YAIAQTKPN
+179 NTIAQTKSN
-188 PEIVIFSDFQSISE
+188 PEIVIFSDFQSVSE
-202 ELIAKLSGVGNSAD
+202 GLLAKFKSETE
-216 QEEDG
+216 QKED
-221 VGNPTDQE
+221 
-229 KDGVR
+229 
-234 NPADQEKD
+234 
-242 GVGNPV
+242 
-248 DQEENTEKQ
+248 TEKP
-257 DTEIKRHLIQIGKAS
+257 DPEIKRHLIQIGKAN
-272 DNVGITKFRVRKSL
+272 DNVGITRFRVRKSL

-301 SEAEK
+301 SEEEK

-311 LYFNENLFDVRPYT
+311 LYFDENLFDVRPYT
-325 LAPGESKSEI
+325 LVPGESKSEI

-353 DPLASDNMA
+353 DPLASDNIA

-375 LVTVE
+375 LVTAE

-411 DANLQAKKDY
+411 SANSQGKQDY
-421 QVVIFDRYSPPT
+421 QVVIFDRYSPPS

-439 MFIYPPATTTAELK
+439 MFIYPPAVDSSETPNGQGSKPLLQ
-453 WNIGEALETPIITDW
+453 WDIGAALETPIITDW

-483 QIGTAYQVT
+483 QIGTAYEVT

-507 VLFIDVN
+507 VLFIDVK
-514 PNRKI
+514 PNRKV

-559 HTGEVLKQEIA
+559 HTGEVLKQQIE
-570 SIEATSRSRLKTGA
+570 SIDAISQPELKA
-584 TDSPESTAK
+584 ETDSPESSPK
-593 LVKITGPEDKTW
+593 VVKITGPEDQTW
-605 ELPIEGDALLFE
+605 ELPVEGDALLFE

-629 SEVADSTEE
+629 SEAADSTSEGE
-638 DQPPPD
+638 QPPPEA
-644 VSDSTEDNSGIV
+644 SDPTEGKGGTV

-669 GADPAVEDLT
+669 GADPAVEALT
-679 EESVTQSGAALLR
+679 KASVAQSSAALLR

-699 VFLAVGLSVVEW
+699 VFLAVGLSIVEW

>member
-1 MNFLSPIS
+1 MNFLSPTS
-9 LFLFGLAIPI
+9 LLLFGLAIPI

-93 IIDQSAS
+93 IVDQSAS
-100 MNAIEEDTDGLT
+100 MNAIEEDTDGRT
-112 RLEIAKER
+112 RLEVAKES
-120 ALRNVDGLRFMDEMT
+120 ALRSVDGLRFMDEMT

-159 IRSIQPTD
+159 INAIQPTD

-179 YAIAQTKPN
+179 DAIAQTKPN
-188 PEIVIFSDFQSISE
+188 PEIVIFSDFQSVSE
-202 ELIAKLSGVGNSAD
+202 ALLAKLKS
-216 QEEDG
+216 EPE
-221 VGNPTDQE
+221 
-229 KDGVR
+229 
-234 NPADQEKD
+234 
-242 GVGNPV
+242 
-248 DQEENTEKQ
+248 Q
-257 DTEIKRHLIQIGKAS
+257 DTDTEAPDSEVKRHLIQIGKAN

-311 LYFNENLFDVRPYT
+311 LYFDENLFDVRPYT

-353 DPLASDNMA
+353 DPLASDNIA

-375 LVTVE
+375 LVTAE

-411 DANLQAKKDY
+411 SANSQGSKNY

-439 MFIYPPATTTAELK
+439 MFIYPPAVDASETPNGQGSKSLLQ
-453 WNIGEALETPIITDW
+453 WNIGAALETPIITDW

-507 VLFIDVN
+507 VLFIDVK

-545 QWFQQRSEIQEYHL
+545 QWFQQRSEILEYHL
-559 HTGEVLKQEIA
+559 HTGEVLKQRID
-570 SIEATSRSRLKTGA
+570 SIDATYELEPKTE
-584 TDSPESTAK
+584 TDSPESPSI

-605 ELPIEGDALLFE
+605 ELPIEGDELLFE

-629 SEVADSTEE
+629 SEAADSTPEAE
-638 DQPPPD
+638 QPPPE
-644 VSDSTEDNSGIV
+644 VSDATEDNSGTI

-679 EESVTQSGAALLR
+679 KTSVAQSSAAFLR